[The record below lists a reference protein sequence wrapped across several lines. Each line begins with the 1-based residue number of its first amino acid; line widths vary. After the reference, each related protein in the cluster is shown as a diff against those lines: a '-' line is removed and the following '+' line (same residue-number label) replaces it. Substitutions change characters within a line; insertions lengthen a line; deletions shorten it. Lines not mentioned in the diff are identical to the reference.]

1 MGRADSVVTGSD
13 NDGVYQE
20 AGKDL
25 VLCVDSMLR
34 GKDVLMELV

>member
-1 MGRADSVVTGSD
+1 MRSTDSVVTGSD

-25 VLCVDSMLR
+25 VLCVVPLLR
-34 GKDVLMELV
+34 EEEELIA